1 MADLHARLRA
11 CLQRQRIQLNV
22 IASSPRQGGTM
33 LLICLGCAELAE
45 ARQAI
50 GLVNE
55 PGNLGVLPGCRH
67 DQTDNPRNEA
77 DMDRLLLITA
87 QLAGLRWRLG
97 QGDNNSDDGW
107 IKRQRELERRLG
119 QARIAGADG
128 RYDPRFDQ
136 TLLADV
142 EALKASL
149 DHGDDCHRVPAA
161 DQPPLILTVKEHT
174 YNQGRAAAACSS
186 PQGGPTTAS
195 NRFCC
200 AGPCTFSARQA
211 PSATGRSPKW

>member
-1 MADLHARLRA
+1 
-11 CLQRQRIQLNV
+11 
-22 IASSPRQGGTM
+22 
-33 LLICLGCAELAE
+33 
-45 ARQAI
+45 
-50 GLVNE
+50 VNE